1 MKVYRDD
8 GGERSLI
15 GRAEIP
21 DDVGVVLDV
30 ELFGAESNIKD
41 RFVIAT
47 ITHLG
52 PEPLEI
58 RVERAVLVAQG
69 QFPEFL
75 PGWQPLSS

>member
-1 MKVYRDD
+1 MKVYRDE

-30 ELFGAESNIKD
+30 ELFGPASDITD
-41 RFVIAT
+41 RFIIGT

-52 PEPLEI
+52 PGPLEI
-58 RVERAVLVAQG
+58 RVERAVLVSQG